1 MSPAAADGFG
11 PAVPPDAEPVPIR
24 PLHFRELLDLPFAL
38 IQSRIRALAGLIG
51 AGWLIAAV
59 LSFALT
65 ALGAVVTHGSD
76 TGTLWSSI
84 VSVAV
89 FAWLLRWYIR
99 GVTVSIGL
107 GQVFGGP
114 LAWRGAV
121 AGLGANFG
129 PLLLDRLIYSV
140 LGVGVPV
147 LGSLLVITL
156 PPALAW
162 LARLRAARLVA
173 MPALVAESVPYRTA
187 VARAKMLAGGAEWRL
202 AGLWLALRALVW
214 VLAVPLLG
222 IPLFFSDVTGTRR
235 WTVTALIIGWVLLI
249 VTLAEA
255 VESAAAVVA
264 YVDRRCRREA
274 LDIAIPVSD
283 NGFAGA
289 RR

>member
-1 MSPAAADGFG
+1 MCPAAADGFG
-11 PAVPPDAEPVPIR
+11 PSVPPDGESIPIR

-59 LSFALT
+59 ASFALT
-65 ALGAVVTHGSD
+65 ALGAVATHGSD
-76 TGTLWSSI
+76 TGTLWSAI

-99 GVTVSIGL
+99 GVAVSIGL

-147 LGSLLVITL
+147 LGALLVITL

-173 MPALVAESVPYRTA
+173 MPALVAESVSYRAA
-187 VARAKMLAGGAEWRL
+187 VARAKMLAGGAQWRL
-202 AGLWLALRALVW
+202 AGLWLALRGLVW

-249 VTLAEA
+249 VALAEA